1 MCSAGTALGAH
12 KMHASLQRLQHCV
25 HALSRARAAHAALG
39 YFIAAVSPN
48 MDVANAALPAYVT
61 VLLFFVG
68 LLLRPQDQPSY
79 WRWFSYLDFL
89 KYAWAAQMIN
99 QFEGSHAIALDFQTV
114 RMPLPRTYQP
124 QLSMCS
130 PVMHGSTAVFTRWL
144 KFPFEALPTSECR
157 GRDTEEECVRICR
170 PPRAAEQQLQQA

>member
-1 MCSAGTALGAH
+1 M
-12 KMHASLQRLQHCV
+12 QPCV
-25 HALSRARAAHAALG
+25 PLLSRVCAARAALG

-89 KYAWAAQMIN
+89 KYAWSAQMIN

-114 RMPLPRTYQP
+114 KACAVFAVSSR
-124 QLSMCS
+124 CS
-130 PVMHGSTAVFTRWL
+130 LAMHGVQSATISLTVCA
-144 KFPFEALPTSECR
+144 
-157 GRDTEEECVRICR
+157 
-170 PPRAAEQQLQQA
+170 

>member
-1 MCSAGTALGAH
+1 MVLSQC
-12 KMHASLQRLQHCV
+12 MPP
-25 HALSRARAAHAALG
+25 LSRVCPARAALG

-89 KYAWAAQMIN
+89 KYAWSAQMIN

-114 RMPLPRTYQP
+114 R
-124 QLSMCS
+124 S
-130 PVMHGSTAVFTRWL
+130 PAVHG
-144 KFPFEALPTSECR
+144 
-157 GRDTEEECVRICR
+157 
-170 PPRAAEQQLQQA
+170 QQLPSLQL